1 MVFVTC
7 PKPTEEEKVGV
18 RCAGWTLCGPGM
30 RRLAQGVGAQHSWN
44 RRWAPGL
51 ASVVGTWTG
60 FPVGLRSC
68 CREAW
73 RQRPTVPADVGG
85 HSSAPASSLVTWRE
99 GPFRR
104 PEK

>member
-44 RRWAPGL
+44 RRWAPGPGFCGGDVDGL
-51 ASVVGTWTG
+51 PGGASVVLQG
-60 FPVGLRSC
+60 GLET
-68 CREAW
+68 EAH
-73 RQRPTVPADVGG
+73 RAG
-85 HSSAPASSLVTWRE
+85 
-99 GPFRR
+99 
-104 PEK
+104 